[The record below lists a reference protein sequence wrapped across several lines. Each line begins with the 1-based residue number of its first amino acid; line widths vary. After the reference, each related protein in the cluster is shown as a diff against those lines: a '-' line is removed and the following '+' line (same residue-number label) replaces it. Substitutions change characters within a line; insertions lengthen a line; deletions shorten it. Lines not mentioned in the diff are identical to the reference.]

1 MCTQLLYSLL
11 KEYYTLSM
19 QGRTLIVT
27 TCMSWS
33 VLLSTQNLP
42 YLKLWAPLWER
53 IVYGFVPSL
62 VDLPM
67 FLNVVLKLG
76 TKLPYSRK
84 FSHYFVCACSTYKNL
99 NNPKFSMNLDLSTCG
114 EDRIQEASSLPR
126 DLCSVIQSKRLI
138 NLEWDYHT
146 VL

>member
-1 MCTQLLYSLL
+1 MH
-11 KEYYTLSM
+11 
-19 QGRTLIVT
+19 
-27 TCMSWS
+27 
-33 VLLSTQNLP
+33 STAVFFAEGIL
-42 YLKLWAPLWER
+42 YLKYARTNTVCNYLHELIS
-53 IVYGFVPSL
+53 IVVNIKLAISQVVGTIMRENCVKLVPSL

-84 FSHYFVCACSTYKNL
+84 FSHYFVCTCSTYKNL
-99 NNPKFSMNLDLSTCG
+99 NDPKFSMNLDLSTCG

-138 NLEWDYHT
+138 NLE
-146 VL
+146 